1 MVCTFIVARMVLEH
15 FLFLTPKHTI
25 LKKHYRTLTTY
36 IFVNSQWIFCFNDSF
51 CRARDQLS
59 KMVQNFIVALMVPEK
74 EQFFIEP
81 AYQDVILLRI
91 KSAPKN
97 IQIFKIIKVFWFTW
111 IFDFFPFESIYYRG
125 KFWYTYAPL
134 KKNGICRTLLTH
146 SFVDSWYIVNIK
158 MSFYWG

>member
-1 MVCTFIVARMVLEH
+1 MCTFIVARMVLEIEH

-25 LKKHYRTLTTY
+25 LKKHCRTLATY

-81 AYQDVILLRI
+81 FQCISRCNFIEDKVGSQKYSYIQNNKSILIYL
-91 KSAPKN
+91 N
-97 IQIFKIIKVFWFTW
+97 LW
-111 IFDFFPFESIYYRG
+111 FFPLWKHILQRKIWLHLCPSEE
-125 KFWYTYAPL
+125 KWYLQNFAYA
-134 KKNGICRTLLTH
+134 
-146 SFVDSWYIVNIK
+146 
-158 MSFYWG
+158 